1 MSRFR
6 SSLFLS
12 FLTALIL
19 IVLSSGAFA
28 EALRLA
34 PLNPEFLKY
43 REEAAKPAL
52 DTAAA
57 AGHPLGYR
65 PGPLDLSHIRAPAP
79 DFFETAA
86 APPHRYDLREHLC
99 TFRLRQRQTVLQKR
113 TEQYHVGKAF
123 QSLIRRQPSGV

>member
-12 FLTALIL
+12 FLTAPIL

-57 AGHPLGYR
+57 AGHPLGYQ
-65 PGPLDLSHIRAPAP
+65 PGPLDLSHVRAPAP

-86 APPHRYDLREHLC
+86 APPHRYDLREQDAVTAVRDQVPYGTCWAHGAL
-99 TFRLRQRQTVLQKR
+99 
-113 TEQYHVGKAF
+113 A
-123 QSLIRRQPSGV
+123 S